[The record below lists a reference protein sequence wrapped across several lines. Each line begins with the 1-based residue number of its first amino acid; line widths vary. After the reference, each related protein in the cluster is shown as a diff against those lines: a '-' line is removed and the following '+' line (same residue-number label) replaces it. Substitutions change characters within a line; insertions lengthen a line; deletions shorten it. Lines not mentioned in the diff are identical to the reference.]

1 MIPVIRNWIRETY
14 IFRNYFCGFVYDSGA
29 SLVAQLVEN
38 PPAMPE
44 NLVRFLNRQD
54 PLEKG

>member
-38 PPAMPE
+38 LPAKQKT
-44 NLVRFLNRQD
+44 LV
-54 PLEKG
+54 